1 MTAEPFVASGV
12 NVRINP
18 EALVDDI
25 AAALDAFRVD
35 LMNNGAKVWMSC
47 PLRML
52 PVAGWV
58 VPLTVLLPIQQKK
71 ERGENKGMTIDERIE
86 MAALI
91 AAQLHADVQ
100 SRLAKMD
107 IYVARLDKWIAT
119 HEKRAAQIES
129 NHSLL
134 IRLVDDLESRMNRL
148 EGGRQ

>member
-71 ERGENKGMTIDERIE
+71 ERLQNKGMTIDERLEKLTERHEALAATVELMAIE
-86 MAALI
+86 HREFMEKFNIYMRRMDRFSGILADGFEKLVNI
-91 AAQLHADVQ
+91 AED
-100 SRLAKMD
+100 
-107 IYVARLDKWIAT
+107 
-119 HEKRAAQIES
+119 HEKRV
-129 NHSLL
+129 NK
-134 IRLVDDLESRMNRL
+134 L
-148 EGGRQ
+148 EGGR